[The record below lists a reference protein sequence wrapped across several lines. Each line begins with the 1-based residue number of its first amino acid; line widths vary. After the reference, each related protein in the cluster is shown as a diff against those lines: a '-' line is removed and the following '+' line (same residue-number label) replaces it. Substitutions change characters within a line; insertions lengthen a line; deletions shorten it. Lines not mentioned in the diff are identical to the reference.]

1 MSNGTLHGG
10 FGGEQL
16 GGLTP
21 SLHPAYARL
30 LCAHLKN
37 KGIDMDVLF
46 RGNSLTWKGLLE
58 TQGFINFEQ
67 FRLLCRNAMALT
79 QCPWLGLEISTM
91 IQVSAHGPMGYGAVA
106 AQTVRQAFKLVE
118 HTMATR
124 IRFYDFKLE
133 ETQGR
138 ALFTLRELLDPGE
151 LREFIYVMLLG
162 SFQDMLA
169 KTSGT
174 MTTDIG
180 VHFPFA
186 EPPWSHLYGE
196 RFPGLAISFHAEQFT
211 IELPAALLD
220 LHCLT
225 ADEFAYRNAL
235 RECEQLLASQR
246 EGGELSEQ
254 IKRRLFSAD
263 GHYPTL
269 QQMAKQ
275 LNLSTR
281 TLIRKLK
288 QEDCSY
294 QLLLDEVRKE
304 LACWHLHNSKQSIE
318 QIAESLGFADT
329 SNFSRVFRRWLGCT
343 PSAFRKAGI
352 GE

>member
-1 MSNGTLHGG
+1 
-10 FGGEQL
+10 
-16 GGLTP
+16 
-21 SLHPAYARL
+21 
-30 LCAHLKN
+30 
-37 KGIDMDVLF
+37 MDALF

-58 TQGFINFEQ
+58 TQRFINFEQ
-67 FRLLCRNAMALT
+67 FRLLCRNAMTLT
-79 QCPWLGLEISTM
+79 QCPWLGLEISTL

-106 AQTVRQAFKLVE
+106 AHTVRQAFKLVE

-124 IRFYDFKLE
+124 IRFYKFKLE
-133 ETQGR
+133 ETEGR

-186 EPPWSHLYGE
+186 KPPWVQLYAE
-196 RFPGLAISFHAEQFT
+196 RFPGVAITFEATAFT
-211 IELPAALLD
+211 IDMPAALLD

-225 ADEFAYRNAL
+225 ADEFAYRNAV
-235 RECEQLLASQR
+235 RECEQLLAR
-246 EGGELSEQ
+246 RDEGGELSEQ
-254 IKRRLFSAD
+254 IKRHLFQVEAD
-263 GHYPTL
+263 YPTL
-269 QQMAKQ
+269 ETMAAK
-275 LNLSTR
+275 LNLSPR

-288 QEDCSY
+288 QEHSSY
-294 QLLLDEVRKE
+294 QMLLDEVRKE
-304 LACWHLHNSKQSIE
+304 LACWRLHNSKQSIE

-343 PSAFRKAGI
+343 PSAFRKAGA
-352 GE
+352 GEFGA